1 MTTKPYTV
9 EDYAFA
15 QAEFYTYRRTLA
27 DYAALLSEA
36 GALLR
41 ERTDR
46 VTVTGI
52 ASQPPNGSA
61 TIDGRALPGAADIQ
75 RTLVRY
81 RGAYERLRATWDG
94 LPHAERAGQRPPP
107 SELPTLRPAHP

>member
-1 MTTKPYTV
+1 MTTEPYTV

-46 VTVTGI
+46 VTVIGLT
-52 ASQPPNGSA
+52 SQPSEDSA

-81 RGAYERLRATWDG
+81 RGAYDRLRATWDG
-94 LPHAERAGQRPPP
+94 LPPAERRDQRPPP
-107 SELPTLRPAHP
+107 SELPTLQPADR